1 MNILQLRTEFSDN
14 GPGTQTLTISTEL
27 RSRGYKVVLASS
39 GGHLTE
45 KIINAGF
52 QYYIIPE
59 IAFGK
64 RTPLNI
70 IKSILSIRK
79 ILIKEKISIIHAH
92 NATSVLLAKI

>member
-52 QYYIIPE
+52 SEIENINFMNCVHPNLYDLKCGNGIGLKMLLKELIPTTLRAIKRRII
-59 IAFGK
+59 
-64 RTPLNI
+64 
-70 IKSILSIRK
+70 
-79 ILIKEKISIIHAH
+79 
-92 NATSVLLAKI
+92 